1 MSELIVLYL
10 YFSAAYITE
19 VYTYIMNDLFDIMNI
34 RFLKDAIKNDVAE
47 WARRRKVLDTFLC
60 ILENTE
66 RMFVVLETKRK
77 EKEKQ
82 ERQEERRM
90 EREKANQKKNKNN
103 QKNNQRKRINISF
116 SEDEETDSGEED
128 DLFKD
133 PEDQKKKAQEQ
144 KKAARKKRQSNKTF
158 LFASQTT
165 MEGWRLTI
173 KSMID
178 LIEELFDCGYKFVM
192 TAMFNQDI
200 IEVRVVFSL
209 LLRFVVSNS
218 LIGFI
223 YTL

>member
-1 MSELIVLYL
+1 
-10 YFSAAYITE
+10 
-19 VYTYIMNDLFDIMNI
+19 MNDLFDIMNI